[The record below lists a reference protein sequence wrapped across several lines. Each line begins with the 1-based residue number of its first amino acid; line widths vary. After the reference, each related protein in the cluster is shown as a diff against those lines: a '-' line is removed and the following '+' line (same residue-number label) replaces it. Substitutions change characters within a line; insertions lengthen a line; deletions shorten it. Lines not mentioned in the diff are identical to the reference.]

1 VKEEAM
7 NTEIR
12 KSEENTQAAEVTQP
26 DAFLPPVDI
35 FESPDEYLLVADMPG
50 VDPSKI
56 TVRLD
61 QDTLVVEGDSAVAG
75 FDPLRYRRA
84 FRVMRGLEPEAVK
97 ADYKLG
103 VLTVHL
109 PKPASHKPRRITVT
123 AS

>member
-1 VKEEAM
+1 M

-12 KSEENTQAAEVTQP
+12 KTEDNAQSPEVTQP
-26 DAFLPPVDI
+26 DAYLPPVDI

-50 VDPSKI
+50 VEPSKI
-56 TVRLD
+56 SVRLD
-61 QDTLVVEGDSAVAG
+61 QDTLVVEGESTGVG
-75 FDPLRYRRA
+75 FEPVRYRRA

-97 ADYKLG
+97 ADYKVG

-109 PKPASHKPRRITVT
+109 PKPPSHKPRRITVT